1 MCGRY
6 YIAEDDQAEELKQII
21 DMINRKHNGDGS
33 VKTAGEIFPS
43 EKVPVITT
51 SRAQKIIPF
60 PMEWGYST
68 SDGNRLI
75 NARSETASQK
85 PTFKDGML
93 HRRCIIPA
101 SWYFEWNRNEPGRPK
116 YAIGAEQKADIYMA
130 GIYRFEHEKPVFSIL
145 TRDPAESISF
155 IHHRMPVILPREA
168 VRDWLNTSYRAE
180 EVLQSA
186 VLNVSHRMA

>member
-6 YIAEDDQAEELKQII
+6 YIAEEDQAEELKQII
-21 DMINRKHNGDGS
+21 EMINRKHNGE
-33 VKTAGEIFPS
+33 VKTAGEVFPS
-43 EKVPVITT
+43 ETVPVIAT
-51 SRAQKIIPF
+51 SRTQKITPF
-60 PMEWGYST
+60 AMEWGYST

-85 PTFKDGML
+85 PTFRDGML
-93 HRRCIIPA
+93 QRRCIIPA
-101 SWYFEWNRNEPGRPK
+101 SWYFEWNKNERGKPK
-116 YAIGAEQKADIYMA
+116 YAIGAENKNVIYMA
-130 GIYRFEHEKPVFSIL
+130 GIYRFEHDKPVFSIL
-145 TRDPAESISF
+145 TRDPAESIQF

-186 VLNVSHRMA
+186 MLNVSHRLA

>member
-21 DMINRKHNGDGS
+21 DMINRKHNGE
-33 VKTAGEIFPS
+33 VKTAGEVFPS
-43 EKVPVITT
+43 ETVPVIAT
-51 SRAQKIIPF
+51 SRTQKITPF
-60 PMEWGYST
+60 AMEWGYST

-85 PTFKDGML
+85 PTFRDGML
-93 HRRCIIPA
+93 QRRCIIPA
-101 SWYFEWNRNEPGRPK
+101 SWYFEWNKNERGRPK
-116 YAIGAEQKADIYMA
+116 YAIGAENKNVIYMA
-130 GIYRFEHEKPVFSIL
+130 GIYRFEHDKPVFSIL
-145 TRDPAESISF
+145 TRDPAESIQF
-155 IHHRMPVILPREA
+155 IHHRMPVLLPREA

-186 VLNVSHRMA
+186 MLNVSHRLA

>member
-21 DMINRKHNGDGS
+21 DMINRKHNGDI
-33 VKTAGEIFPS
+33 KTAGEVFPS
-43 EKVPVITT
+43 ETVPVIAT
-51 SRAQKIIPF
+51 SRTQKITPF
-60 PMEWGYST
+60 AMEWGYST

-85 PTFKDGML
+85 PTFRDGML
-93 HRRCIIPA
+93 QRRCIIPA
-101 SWYFEWNRNEPGRPK
+101 SWYFEWNKNEKGKPK
-116 YAIGAEQKADIYMA
+116 YAIGAENKNVIYMA
-130 GIYRFEHEKPVFSIL
+130 GIYRFEHDKPVFSIL
-145 TRDPAESISF
+145 TRDPAESIQF

-186 VLNVSHRMA
+186 MLNVSHRLA

>member
-6 YIAEDDQAEELKQII
+6 YIAEDDQAEELRQII
-21 DMINRKHNGDGS
+21 DMINRKHKSDGS
-33 VKTAGEIFPS
+33 VKTVGEIFPS
-43 EKVPVITT
+43 EKVPVIIT
-51 SRAQKIIPF
+51 SRAHKIIPF

-101 SWYFEWNRNEPGRPK
+101 SWYFEWNRNEKGKPK
-116 YAIGAEQKADIYMA
+116 YAIGIEQKEVIYMA
-130 GIYRFEHEKPVFSIL
+130 GIYRYEHDRPVFSIL
-145 TRDPAESISF
+145 TREPAESIQF
-155 IHHRMPVILPREA
+155 IHNRMPVILPREA
-168 VRDWLNTSYRAE
+168 IRNWLNTSFRADE
-180 EVLQSA
+180 ILRSA
-186 VLNVSHRMA
+186 SLNVSYRLA

>member
-6 YIAEDDQAEELKQII
+6 YIAEEDQAEELRQII
-21 DMINRKHNGDGS
+21 DMICRKHNGDGS

-116 YAIGAEQKADIYMA
+116 DVCTFLAFHFLFRRASTSIRKWIPCQTTICIFSLLTKATA
-130 GIYRFEHEKPVFSIL
+130 
-145 TRDPAESISF
+145 
-155 IHHRMPVILPREA
+155 
-168 VRDWLNTSYRAE
+168 
-180 EVLQSA
+180 
-186 VLNVSHRMA
+186 

>member
-6 YIAEDDQAEELKQII
+6 YSAEDDQAEELKQII
-21 DMINRKHNGDGS
+21 DMINRKHNGE
-33 VKTAGEIFPS
+33 VKTAGEVFPS
-43 EKVPVITT
+43 ETVPVIAT
-51 SRAQKIIPF
+51 SRTQKITPF
-60 PMEWGYST
+60 AMEWGYST

-85 PTFKDGML
+85 PTFRDGML
-93 HRRCIIPA
+93 QRRCIIPA
-101 SWYFEWNRNEPGRPK
+101 SWYFEWNKNEKGKPK
-116 YAIGAEQKADIYMA
+116 YAIGAENKNVIYMA
-130 GIYRFEHEKPVFSIL
+130 GIYRFEHDKPVFSIL
-145 TRDPAESISF
+145 TRDPAESIQF

-186 VLNVSHRMA
+186 MLNVSHRLA

>member
-6 YIAEDDQAEELKQII
+6 YIAEEDQAEELKQII
-21 DMINRKHNGDGS
+21 DMINRKHNGE
-33 VKTAGEIFPS
+33 VKTAGEVFPS
-43 EKVPVITT
+43 ETVPVIAT
-51 SRAQKIIPF
+51 SRTQKITPF
-60 PMEWGYST
+60 AMEWGYST

-85 PTFKDGML
+85 PTFRDGML
-93 HRRCIIPA
+93 QRRCIIPA
-101 SWYFEWNRNEPGRPK
+101 SWYFEWNKNERGRPK
-116 YAIGAEQKADIYMA
+116 YAIGAENKNVIYMA
-130 GIYRFEHEKPVFSIL
+130 GIYRFEHDKPVFSIL
-145 TRDPAESISF
+145 TRDPAESIQF

-186 VLNVSHRMA
+186 MLNVSHRLA

>member
-21 DMINRKHNGDGS
+21 DMINRKHNGE
-33 VKTAGEIFPS
+33 VKTAGEVFPS
-43 EKVPVITT
+43 ETVPVIAT
-51 SRAQKIIPF
+51 SRTQKITPF
-60 PMEWGYST
+60 AMEWGYST

-85 PTFKDGML
+85 PTFRDGML
-93 HRRCIIPA
+93 QRRCIIPA
-101 SWYFEWNRNEPGRPK
+101 SWYFEWNKNERGKPK
-116 YAIGAEQKADIYMA
+116 YAIGAENKNVIYMA
-130 GIYRFEHEKPVFSIL
+130 GIYRFEHDKPVFSIL
-145 TRDPAESISF
+145 TRDPAESIQF

-186 VLNVSHRMA
+186 MLNVSHRLA

>member
-6 YIAEDDQAEELKQII
+6 YIAEEDQAEELRQII
-21 DMINRKHNGDGS
+21 DMICRKHNGDGS

-85 PTFKDGML
+85 TTFKTA
-93 HRRCIIPA
+93 C
-101 SWYFEWNRNEPGRPK
+101 S
-116 YAIGAEQKADIYMA
+116 IGAALSQQA
-130 GIYRFEHEKPVFSIL
+130 G
-145 TRDPAESISF
+145 
-155 IHHRMPVILPREA
+155 
-168 VRDWLNTSYRAE
+168 TSNGIETNPGARST
-180 EVLQSA
+180 QSA
-186 VLNVSHRMA
+186 LNRRTSSTWLVFIALNMKRPYSLS

>member
-1 MCGRY
+1 
-6 YIAEDDQAEELKQII
+6 
-21 DMINRKHNGDGS
+21 MINRKHNGDGS

-93 HRRCIIPA
+93 HRRCIVPA
-101 SWYFEWNRNEPGRPK
+101 SWYFEWNKHVPERPK
-116 YAIGAEQKADIYMA
+116 YAIGAAQKSVIYMA
-130 GIYRFEHEKPVFSIL
+130 GIYRFEKDSQTKMDKPVFSIL

-155 IHHRMPVILPREA
+155 IHHRMPVLLPREA

-180 EVLQSA
+180 EVLESA
-186 VLNVSHRMA
+186 VLSVSHRLA

>member
-21 DMINRKHNGDGS
+21 DMINRKHNGDI
-33 VKTAGEIFPS
+33 KTAGEVFPS
-43 EKVPVITT
+43 ETVPVIAT
-51 SRAQKIIPF
+51 SRTQKITPF
-60 PMEWGYST
+60 AMEWGYST

-85 PTFKDGML
+85 PTFRDGML
-93 HRRCIIPA
+93 QRRCIIPA
-101 SWYFEWNRNEPGRPK
+101 SWYFEWTKNEKGKPK
-116 YAIGAEQKADIYMA
+116 YAIGAENKNVIYMA
-130 GIYRFEHEKPVFSIL
+130 GIYRFEHDKPVFSIL
-145 TRDPAESISF
+145 TRDPAESIQF

-186 VLNVSHRMA
+186 MLNVSHRLA

>member
-21 DMINRKHNGDGS
+21 DMINRKHNGDI
-33 VKTAGEIFPS
+33 KTAGEVFPS
-43 EKVPVITT
+43 ETVPVIAT
-51 SRAQKIIPF
+51 SRTQKITPF
-60 PMEWGYST
+60 AMEWGYST

-85 PTFKDGML
+85 PTFRDGML
-93 HRRCIIPA
+93 QRRCIIPA
-101 SWYFEWNRNEPGRPK
+101 SWYFEWNKNERGKPK
-116 YAIGAEQKADIYMA
+116 YAIGAENKNVIYMA
-130 GIYRFEHEKPVFSIL
+130 GIYRFEHDKPVFSIL
-145 TRDPAESISF
+145 TRDPAESIQF

-186 VLNVSHRMA
+186 MLNVSHRLA

>member
-6 YIAEDDQAEELKQII
+6 YIAEEDQAEELKQII
-21 DMINRKHNGDGS
+21 DMINRKHNGE
-33 VKTAGEIFPS
+33 VKTAGEVFPS
-43 EKVPVITT
+43 ETVPVIAT
-51 SRAQKIIPF
+51 SRTQKITPF
-60 PMEWGYST
+60 AMEWGYST

-85 PTFKDGML
+85 PTFRDGML
-93 HRRCIIPA
+93 QRRCIIPA
-101 SWYFEWNRNEPGRPK
+101 SWYFEWNKNERGKPK
-116 YAIGAEQKADIYMA
+116 YAIGAENKNVIYMA
-130 GIYRFEHEKPVFSIL
+130 GIYRFEHDKPVFSIL
-145 TRDPAESISF
+145 TRDPAESIQF

-186 VLNVSHRMA
+186 MLNVSHRLT

>member
-6 YIAEDDQAEELKQII
+6 YIEEDDQAEELKQII
-21 DMINRKHNGDGS
+21 DMINRKHNGDI
-33 VKTAGEIFPS
+33 KTAGEVFPS
-43 EKVPVITT
+43 ETVPVIAT
-51 SRAQKIIPF
+51 SRTQKITPF
-60 PMEWGYST
+60 AMEWGYST

-85 PTFKDGML
+85 PTFRDGML
-93 HRRCIIPA
+93 QRRCIIPA
-101 SWYFEWNRNEPGRPK
+101 SWYFEWNKNEKGKPK
-116 YAIGAEQKADIYMA
+116 YAIGAENKNVIYMA
-130 GIYRFEHEKPVFSIL
+130 GIYRFEHDKPVFSIL
-145 TRDPAESISF
+145 TRDPAESIQF

-186 VLNVSHRMA
+186 MLNVSHRLA

>member
-6 YIAEDDQAEELKQII
+6 YIAEEDQAEELKQII
-21 DMINRKHNGDGS
+21 DIINRKHNGE
-33 VKTAGEIFPS
+33 VKTAGEVFPS
-43 EKVPVITT
+43 ETVPVIAT
-51 SRAQKIIPF
+51 SRTQKITPF
-60 PMEWGYST
+60 AMEWGYST

-85 PTFKDGML
+85 PTFRDGML
-93 HRRCIIPA
+93 QRRCIIPA
-101 SWYFEWNRNEPGRPK
+101 SWYFEWNKNERGKPK
-116 YAIGAEQKADIYMA
+116 YAIGAENKNVIYMA
-130 GIYRFEHEKPVFSIL
+130 GIYRFEHDKPVFSIL
-145 TRDPAESISF
+145 TRDPAESIQF

-186 VLNVSHRMA
+186 ILNVSHRLA

>member
-21 DMINRKHNGDGS
+21 DMINRKHNGE
-33 VKTAGEIFPS
+33 VKTAGEVFPS
-43 EKVPVITT
+43 ETVPVIAT
-51 SRAQKIIPF
+51 SRTQKITPF
-60 PMEWGYST
+60 AMEWGYST

-85 PTFKDGML
+85 PTFRDGML
-93 HRRCIIPA
+93 QRRCIIPA
-101 SWYFEWNRNEPGRPK
+101 SWYFEWNKNEKGRPK
-116 YAIGAEQKADIYMA
+116 YAIGAENKNVIYMA
-130 GIYRFEHEKPVFSIL
+130 GIYRFEHDKPVFSIL
-145 TRDPAESISF
+145 TRDPAESIQF

-186 VLNVSHRMA
+186 MLNVSHRLA

>member
-21 DMINRKHNGDGS
+21 DMINRKHNGE
-33 VKTAGEIFPS
+33 VKTAGEVFPS
-43 EKVPVITT
+43 ETVPMIAT
-51 SRAQKIIPF
+51 SRTQKITPF
-60 PMEWGYST
+60 AMEWGYST

-85 PTFKDGML
+85 PTFRDGML
-93 HRRCIIPA
+93 QRRCIIPA
-101 SWYFEWNRNEPGRPK
+101 SWYFEWNKNERGRPK
-116 YAIGAEQKADIYMA
+116 YAIGAENKNVIYMA
-130 GIYRFEHEKPVFSIL
+130 GIYRFEHDKPVFSIL
-145 TRDPAESISF
+145 TRDPAESIQF

-186 VLNVSHRMA
+186 MLNVSHRLA

>member
-6 YIAEDDQAEELKQII
+6 YIAEEDQAEELKQII
-21 DMINRKHNGDGS
+21 DMINRKHNGDI
-33 VKTAGEIFPS
+33 KTAGEVFPS
-43 EKVPVITT
+43 ETVPVIAT
-51 SRAQKIIPF
+51 SRTQKITPF
-60 PMEWGYST
+60 AMEWGYST

-85 PTFKDGML
+85 PTFRDGML
-93 HRRCIIPA
+93 QRRCIIPA
-101 SWYFEWNRNEPGRPK
+101 SWYFEWNKNEKGKPK
-116 YAIGAEQKADIYMA
+116 YAIGAENKNVIYMA
-130 GIYRFEHEKPVFSIL
+130 GIYRFEHDKPVFSIL
-145 TRDPAESISF
+145 TRDPAESIQF

-186 VLNVSHRMA
+186 MLNVSHRLA

>member
-21 DMINRKHNGDGS
+21 DMINRKHNGDI
-33 VKTAGEIFPS
+33 KTAGEVFPS
-43 EKVPVITT
+43 ETVPVIAT
-51 SRAQKIIPF
+51 SRTQKITPF
-60 PMEWGYST
+60 AMEWGYGT

-85 PTFKDGML
+85 PTFRDGML
-93 HRRCIIPA
+93 QRRCIIPA
-101 SWYFEWNRNEPGRPK
+101 SWYFEWNKNERGRPK
-116 YAIGAEQKADIYMA
+116 YAIGAENKNVIYMA
-130 GIYRFEHEKPVFSIL
+130 GIYRFEHDKPVFSIL
-145 TRDPAESISF
+145 TRDPAESIQF

-186 VLNVSHRMA
+186 MLNVSHRLA

>member
-21 DMINRKHNGDGS
+21 DMINRKHNGDI
-33 VKTAGEIFPS
+33 KTAGEVFPS
-43 EKVPVITT
+43 ETVPVIAT
-51 SRAQKIIPF
+51 SRTQKITPF
-60 PMEWGYST
+60 AMEWGYST

-85 PTFKDGML
+85 PTFRDGML
-93 HRRCIIPA
+93 QRRCIIPA
-101 SWYFEWNRNEPGRPK
+101 SWYFEWNKNERGRPK
-116 YAIGAEQKADIYMA
+116 YAIGAENKNVIYMA
-130 GIYRFEHEKPVFSIL
+130 GIYRFEHDKPVFSIL
-145 TRDPAESISF
+145 TRDPAESIQF

-168 VRDWLNTSYRAE
+168 VRDWLNTSYRTE

-186 VLNVSHRMA
+186 MLNVSHRLA

>member
-21 DMINRKHNGDGS
+21 DMINRKHNGE
-33 VKTAGEIFPS
+33 VKTAGEVFPS
-43 EKVPVITT
+43 ETVPVIAT
-51 SRAQKIIPF
+51 SRTQKITPF
-60 PMEWGYST
+60 AMEWGYST

-85 PTFKDGML
+85 PTFRDGML
-93 HRRCIIPA
+93 QRRCIIPA
-101 SWYFEWNRNEPGRPK
+101 SWYFEWNKNERGRPK
-116 YAIGAEQKADIYMA
+116 YAIGAENKNVIYMA
-130 GIYRFEHEKPVFSIL
+130 GIYRFEHDKPVFSIL
-145 TRDPAESISF
+145 TRDPAESIQF

-186 VLNVSHRMA
+186 MLNVSHRLA

>member
-6 YIAEDDQAEELKQII
+6 YIAEEDQAEELKQII
-21 DMINRKHNGDGS
+21 DMINRKHNGE
-33 VKTAGEIFPS
+33 VKTAGEVFPS
-43 EKVPVITT
+43 ETVPVIAT
-51 SRAQKIIPF
+51 SRTQKITPF
-60 PMEWGYST
+60 AMEWGYST

-85 PTFKDGML
+85 PTFRDGML
-93 HRRCIIPA
+93 QRRCIIPA
-101 SWYFEWNRNEPGRPK
+101 SWYFEWNKNERGKPK
-116 YAIGAEQKADIYMA
+116 YAIGAENKNVIYMA
-130 GIYRFEHEKPVFSIL
+130 GIYRFEHDKPVFSIL
-145 TRDPAESISF
+145 TRDPAESIQF

-186 VLNVSHRMA
+186 MLNVSHRLA

>member
-6 YIAEDDQAEELKQII
+6 YIAEEDQAEELKQII
-21 DMINRKHNGDGS
+21 DMINRKHNGE
-33 VKTAGEIFPS
+33 VKTAGEVFPS
-43 EKVPVITT
+43 ETVPVIAT
-51 SRAQKIIPF
+51 SRTQKITPF
-60 PMEWGYST
+60 AMEWGYST

-85 PTFKDGML
+85 PTFRDGML
-93 HRRCIIPA
+93 QRRCIIPA
-101 SWYFEWNRNEPGRPK
+101 SWYFEWNKNERGKPK
-116 YAIGAEQKADIYMA
+116 YAIGAENKNVIYMA
-130 GIYRFEHEKPVFSIL
+130 GIYRFEHDKPVFSIL
-145 TRDPAESISF
+145 TRDPAESIQF

-186 VLNVSHRMA
+186 ILNVSHRLA

>member
-21 DMINRKHNGDGS
+21 DMINRKHNGE
-33 VKTAGEIFPS
+33 VKTAGEVFPS
-43 EKVPVITT
+43 ETVPVIAT
-51 SRAQKIIPF
+51 SRTQKITPF
-60 PMEWGYST
+60 AMEWGYST

-85 PTFKDGML
+85 PTFRDGML
-93 HRRCIIPA
+93 QRRCIIPA
-101 SWYFEWNRNEPGRPK
+101 SWYFEWNKNERGKPK
-116 YAIGAEQKADIYMA
+116 YAIGAENKNVIYMA
-130 GIYRFEHEKPVFSIL
+130 GIYRFEHDKPVFSIL
-145 TRDPAESISF
+145 TRDPAESIQF

-186 VLNVSHRMA
+186 ILNVSHRLA

>member
-21 DMINRKHNGDGS
+21 DMINRKHNGDI
-33 VKTAGEIFPS
+33 KTAGEVFPS
-43 EKVPVITT
+43 ETVPVIAT
-51 SRAQKIIPF
+51 SRTQKITPF
-60 PMEWGYST
+60 AMEWGYST

-85 PTFKDGML
+85 PTFRDGML
-93 HRRCIIPA
+93 QRRCIIPA
-101 SWYFEWNRNEPGRPK
+101 SWYFEWNKNERGRPK
-116 YAIGAEQKADIYMA
+116 YAIGAENKNVIYMA
-130 GIYRFEHEKPVFSIL
+130 GIYRFEHDKPVFSIL
-145 TRDPAESISF
+145 TRDPAESIQF

-186 VLNVSHRMA
+186 MLNVSHRLA

>member
-21 DMINRKHNGDGS
+21 DIINRKHNGEI
-33 VKTAGEIFPS
+33 KTAGEVFPS
-43 EKVPVITT
+43 ETVPVIAT
-51 SRAQKIIPF
+51 SRAQKITPF
-60 PMEWGYST
+60 AMEWGYST

-93 HRRCIIPA
+93 HRRCIVPA
-101 SWYFEWNRNEPGRPK
+101 SWYFEWNRNEKGKPK
-116 YAIGAEQKADIYMA
+116 YAIGNDQKNVIYMA
-130 GIYRFEHEKPVFSIL
+130 GIYRFEHDKPVFSIL
-145 TRDPAESISF
+145 TREPAGSIQF
-155 IHHRMPVILPREA
+155 IHNRMPVILPKEA

-180 EVLQSA
+180 DILQHA
-186 VLNVSHRMA
+186 VLNVNYRLA

>member
-1 MCGRY
+1 
-6 YIAEDDQAEELKQII
+6 
-21 DMINRKHNGDGS
+21 MINRKHNSDGS
-33 VKTAGEIFPS
+33 VKTVGEIFPS
-43 EKVPVITT
+43 EKVPVIIT

-101 SWYFEWNRNEPGRPK
+101 SWYFEWNRNEKGKPK
-116 YAIGAEQKADIYMA
+116 YAIGIEQKEVIYMA
-130 GIYRFEHEKPVFSIL
+130 GIYRYEHDRPVFSIL
-145 TRDPAESISF
+145 TREPAESIQF
-155 IHHRMPVILPREA
+155 IHNRMPVILPREA
-168 VRDWLNTSYRAE
+168 IRNWLNTSFRADE
-180 EVLQSA
+180 ILRSA
-186 VLNVSHRMA
+186 SLNVSYRLA

>member
-21 DMINRKHNGDGS
+21 DMINRKHNGE
-33 VKTAGEIFPS
+33 VKTAGEVFPS
-43 EKVPVITT
+43 ETVPVIAT
-51 SRAQKIIPF
+51 SRTQKITPF
-60 PMEWGYST
+60 AMEWGYST
-68 SDGNRLI
+68 LDRNRLI

-85 PTFKDGML
+85 PTFRDGML
-93 HRRCIIPA
+93 QRRCIIPA
-101 SWYFEWNRNEPGRPK
+101 SWYFEWNKNERGRPK
-116 YAIGAEQKADIYMA
+116 YAIGAENKNVIYMA
-130 GIYRFEHEKPVFSIL
+130 GIYRFEHDKPVFSIL
-145 TRDPAESISF
+145 TRDPAESIQF

-186 VLNVSHRMA
+186 MLNVSHRLA